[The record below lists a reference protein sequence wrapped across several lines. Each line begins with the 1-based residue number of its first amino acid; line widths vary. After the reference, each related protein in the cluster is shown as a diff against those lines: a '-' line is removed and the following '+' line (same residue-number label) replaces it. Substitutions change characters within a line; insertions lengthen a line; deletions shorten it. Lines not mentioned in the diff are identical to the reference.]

1 MKLSDFNENFHP
13 SVYFLIHHFQK
24 VGLDRAYIF
33 QGKAAAAAAA
43 THHFRLEQK
52 TRIKPAKVRSSFK
65 RGLSQ
70 IFELTPPYLMLDV

>member
-13 SVYFLIHHFQK
+13 CVYFLIHHFQK
-24 VGLDRAYIF
+24 VGLDHAYIF
-33 QGKAAAAAAA
+33 QGKAAAVA
-43 THHFRLEQK
+43 HHFRLEQK
-52 TRIKPAKVRSSFK
+52 TRIKPAKVRSRFK